1 MDRSTH
7 NVEQQKAFGRDML
20 AFRMQER
27 LKITTD
33 FENFAVDCQLAGPT
47 KATKQAED
55 SRQLQ
60 ETARQNEA
68 KAAAKPMGGGGR
80 HM

>member
-1 MDRSTH
+1 
-7 NVEQQKAFGRDML
+7 ML

-55 SRQLQ
+55 NRQLQ
-60 ETARQNEA
+60 ETARQNQM
-68 KAAAKPMGGGGR
+68 KAAKPMGGGGR